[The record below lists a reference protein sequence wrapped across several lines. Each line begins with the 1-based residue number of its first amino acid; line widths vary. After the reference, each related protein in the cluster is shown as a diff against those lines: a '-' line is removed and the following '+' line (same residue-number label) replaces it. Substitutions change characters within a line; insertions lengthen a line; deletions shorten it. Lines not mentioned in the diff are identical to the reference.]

1 MYSAKKIQEE
11 TGSTSNSKMTSGF
24 HTNVTLTGIDVEPGK
39 YVDIHFKN
47 KNGEV
52 HNRRIWPPNP
62 DMINP
67 RDGESLEE
75 AKQRDEQERLGIITD
90 MLSIVV
96 DDLDDFSAPTYDQYM
111 LKAKQEIMSNV
122 GDTTFNIKLI
132 PTKDGKYSEFP
143 RYGKWVT
150 EYSENK
156 PHGLKY
162 SKWELE
168 NRVNVERPKSDDM
181 LLGKDNPSE
190 TYEMF

>member
-11 TGSTSNSKMTSGF
+11 TGSTSASKMSSGF
-24 HTNVTLTGIDVEPGK
+24 HTNVQLTNIDVTPGQ

-47 KNGEV
+47 NDGEV
-52 HNRRIWPPNP
+52 HHRRIWPPNP

-75 AKQRDEQERLGIITD
+75 AKVRDEQERLGIIR
-90 MLSIVV
+90 
-96 DDLDDFSAPTYDQYM
+96 
-111 LKAKQEIMSNV
+111 
-122 GDTTFNIKLI
+122 FNIKLI

-143 RYGKWVT
+143 RYGKWIT
-150 EYSENK
+150 KYSEDK

-168 NRVNVERPKSDDM
+168 NRVNVDRPKSDDM
-181 LLGKDNPSE
+181 LLGNNSSNE